1 VELDGVWIGLTLPL
15 HRAPSFYTSIART
28 LAVMGYAGHLG
39 RRLGRSGLGHV
50 PLWASFNVVA
60 GLISI
65 KETDPLQLRF
75 LFYVLVCSFNLVEI

>member
-50 PLWASFNVVA
+50 PLWASFDVVA

-65 KETDPLQLRF
+65 KETDPLHSYS
-75 LFYVLVCSFNLVEI
+75 FYFMF